1 MVSKGFLNIFGKTD
15 DILYQIYHE
24 LTVGGAKPQFGIIHD
39 ASLGG
44 MDRFAIDIEIRPLQ
58 RANTGHTHRHRL
70 LDKHTFVLRVNV
82 PQSLKIHGGQLIQHV
97 LELSLVQ
104 G

>member
-1 MVSKGFLNIFGKTD
+1 MLGRHQVRLGVK
-15 DILYQIYHE
+15 QHE

-58 RANTGHTHRHRL
+58 RANTGHAHRHRL
-70 LDKHTFVLRVNV
+70 LNKHTFVLRVNV